1 MHDRHWIEAEVV
13 ARLTDGIEPDTVRR
27 VLVQCLAGELSPQVA
42 LMRMV
47 CETESVTLVRAAVDE
62 VTERAATSSR
72 AGDNLVRDRVD
83 DLTELFVENEAGC
96 SRVADMLR
104 TAMDSS
110 VPTPTAQEGV
120 AFAERLFDWSA
131 RQGEQGGEQA
141 SEQASIALSSVGS
154 PEAIEQATQEIVA
167 QFDRWGLLGRRAKV
181 LQIGCGIGRFEL
193 ALAPRVG
200 EAHGIDISAEMV
212 KVAERRCEAL
222 PNVFLQK
229 TSGQDLAMFDD
240 ASFDLVYAVDSFPY
254 LVQAGMPLVERHFAE
269 VRRVL
274 KAGGHFV
281 ILNFSYRNGLTED
294 DATVRAL
301 AAANGFEM
309 VQSGVRPFTLW
320 DGVAW
325 VMTTS
330 GGRRAAR
337 AD

>member
-1 MHDRHWIEAEVV
+1 MHDRHGIEAEVV
-13 ARLTDGIEPDTVRR
+13 ARLTDGIEPEAVRR

-104 TAMDSS
+104 GAMDAS
-110 VPTPTAQEGV
+110 VPTPTTQEGI
-120 AFAERLFDWSA
+120 AFCERLFDWSVQRSQEA
-131 RQGEQGGEQA
+131 GEEA
-141 SEQASIALSSVGS
+141 SVALSSLGS
-154 PEAIEQATQEIVA
+154 AEILERATREIVE
-167 QFDRWGLLGRRAKV
+167 QFDRWGLLGPGRRV

-200 EAHGIDISAEMV
+200 EAHGIDISSEMI

-240 ASFDLVYAVDSFPY
+240 ASFHLVYAVDSFPY

-269 VRRVL
+269 ARRVL

-281 ILNFSYRNGLTED
+281 ILNFSYRSGLAED

-301 AAANGFEM
+301 AAANGLEM

-330 GGRRAAR
+330 GGRQAAR

>member
-1 MHDRHWIEAEVV
+1 MHDRHGIEAEVV

-62 VTERAATSSR
+62 VTERAATNSR

-96 SRVADMLR
+96 SHVADMLR
-104 TAMDSS
+104 SAMESS
-110 VPTPTAQEGV
+110 VPTPTTQEGI
-120 AFAERLFDWSA
+120 AFAERLFDYSV
-131 RQGEQGGEQA
+131 RQSEEA
-141 SEQASIALSSVGS
+141 SVALSSLGS
-154 PEAIEQATQEIVA
+154 AEVLEQATQEIVA
-167 QFDRWGLLGRRAKV
+167 HFDRWGLLGPRTKA
-181 LQIGCGIGRFEL
+181 LHIGCGIGRFEL

-200 EAHGIDISAEMV
+200 EAHGVDISTEMV

-269 VRRVL
+269 ARRVL

-281 ILNFSYRNGLTED
+281 ILNFSYRNGLAED

-301 AAANGFEM
+301 ATAHGFEM

-337 AD
+337 GD

>member
-1 MHDRHWIEAEVV
+1 MPDRHGIEAEVV
-13 ARLTDGIEPDTVRR
+13 ARLTDGIEPDAVRR

-110 VPTPTAQEGV
+110 VPTPTTQEGI
-120 AFAERLFDWSA
+120 AFAERLFDWSV
-131 RQGEQGGEQA
+131 RQGAEA
-141 SEQASIALSSVGS
+141 SVALSSVGS

-167 QFDRWGLLGRRAKV
+167 QFDRWGLLGPRAKV

-200 EAHGIDISAEMV
+200 EAHGIDISTEMI

-240 ASFDLVYAVDSFPY
+240 ATFDLVYAVDSFPY
-254 LVQAGMPLVERHFAE
+254 LVQAGVPLVERHFAE
-269 VRRVL
+269 ARRVL
-274 KAGGHFV
+274 RAGGHFV
-281 ILNFSYRNGLTED
+281 ILNFSYQKGLTED

-301 AAANGFEM
+301 AVANGFEM
-309 VQSGVRPFTLW
+309 VQSGVRPFALW

-325 VMTTS
+325 VMTTR